1 MQPHSQKSFFESL
14 LQPFKR
20 FGRFQLS
27 RLPLDFEAQTYLDL
41 NPDLAE
47 KQINPFEHYLAVGQR
62 EGRPYLRQ
70 ARTEKRNTANKLPTD
85 FDPEEYRRINPDLE
99 NYQGNLQSH
108 FLQYGIAEF
117 RRYREDRKPLVPAT
131 ERYAKLPEDFDPDLY
146 LELNPDVANHA
157 IAPQDHYVDLG
168 IHENRQYRFPD
179 IIASVGRPIDAE
191 KPTVLLISHEA
202 SRTGAPVLTWNI
214 LQEFNESYNTI
225 VLLLGDGSLLPNFQI
240 DANETYLIPSAK
252 SNENTARHLVN
263 ELKHRLQLEFAILN
277 SIETGALCRPLTLAG
292 IPSILLIH
300 EFAANTMPQEKFLD
314 SRTWASTILFS
325 TQLTKED
332 AMRCFP
338 GGVFDDALVLP
349 QGRCNIP
356 RAITVSN
363 KLSFREGSA
372 SVDALQ
378 IASGKRKLVIG
389 IGSVC
394 IRKGVDIFIEVAS
407 EMKAQ
412 AGDDAFEFLW
422 VGGGYPDYDPEYS
435 AFLADHIQRAGLSD
449 SLFIVPDTDNLEEL
463 YDRASLLLL
472 TSRLDPLPNIAIDAI
487 CKGLPI
493 VCFDKASGIADVLKD
508 SHLAIDCVAAYINPS
523 DMACKALRLCEDSTK
538 QRIQQALQTIG
549 EKTFSM
555 SKYCQQLFE
564 LREMAKRTLNRN
576 TLTAEAVIKSNQL
589 DVCYYTGTR
598 PTARQHQR
606 TYIESCWEFV
616 LKTGAGTAIRKPQVG
631 FNPFIYRERI
641 GLDSDTDPFLHFI
654 QNKKTQHNVLPQIVG
669 PESELLGSEVAQ
681 PTVALHIHAYYP
693 ELLTD
698 ILERLQKNRTHV
710 SLFITVDS
718 AAKQAQVQNLLR
730 TTGLQEGNVSVQP
743 NRGRDVYPFLR
754 LCESI
759 LESYDIIGHIH
770 TKKSPHVRD
779 GSNLVTRWREMLLGN
794 LLGSNVCV
802 DMLDRIVTHLNN
814 HPSVQI
820 IFPDDPH
827 IIGWG
832 KNIGIAKEIESTA
845 SFASLP
851 KFFDFPVGT
860 MFWARSAYLD
870 PFVHMAL
877 PERFTPEEPL
887 PIDGTVLHAW
897 ERLLGA
903 KAGTEPPGYSLTFVP
918 GLTR

>member
-1 MQPHSQKSFFESL
+1 MQPYPKKTFFESL
-14 LQPFKR
+14 LQPLMR
-20 FGRFQLS
+20 FGRFQLA
-27 RLPLDFEAQTYLDL
+27 RLPLDFDAQTYLEL

-47 KQINPFEHYLAVGQR
+47 RQINPFEHYLAVGQR

-70 ARTEKRNTANKLPTD
+70 ARTEKRAVANKLPTD

-99 NYQGNLQSH
+99 NYDGNLQSH
-108 FLQYGIAEF
+108 FLQHGIAEF

-131 ERYAKLPEDFDPDLY
+131 ERYARLPEDFDPDLY
-146 LELNPDVANHA
+146 LELNPDVANPE
-157 IAPQDHYVDLG
+157 IVPQNHYVDLG

-179 IIASVGRPIDAE
+179 VIASIGRPIDAE

-214 LQEFNESYNTI
+214 LQEFSESHNTI

-252 SNENTARHLVN
+252 HNEHTARHLVK
-263 ELKHRLQLEFAILN
+263 ELKHRHRLAFAILN

-300 EFAANTMPQEKFLD
+300 EFAANTMPREKFLD

-325 TQLTKED
+325 TQLTKDD

-349 QGRCNIP
+349 QGRCTIP
-356 RAITVSN
+356 RAITLPN
-363 KLSFREGSA
+363 NLSFREDSTP
-372 SVDALQ
+372 VDALQ
-378 IASGKRKLVIG
+378 MVSGKRKLVIG

-407 EMKAQ
+407 QMKAQ

-422 VGGGYPDYDPEYS
+422 VGSGYPDYDPEYS
-435 AFLADHIQRAGLSD
+435 AFLADHIQRVGLSD
-449 SLFIVPDTDNLEEL
+449 SLFIVPDTDNLEAL

-508 SHLAIDCVAAYINPS
+508 SHLGADCVAAYINPS
-523 DMACKALRLCEDSTK
+523 DMASKALRLCEDSTK
-538 QRIQQALQTIG
+538 RRIQQALQAIG
-549 EKTFSM
+549 ETAFSM
-555 SKYCQQLFE
+555 PNYCQHLFE
-564 LREMAKRTLNRN
+564 LHEMAKTTLDRS
-576 TLTAEAVIKSNQL
+576 TVTAQAVIESNRL
-589 DVCYYTGTR
+589 DVCYYTGTQ
-598 PTARQHQR
+598 PTARQYQR

-616 LKTGAGTAIRKPQVG
+616 LKTSAGTLIRKPKAG

-641 GLDSDTDPFLHFI
+641 GLDTGVDPFLHFI
-654 QNKKTQHNVLPQIVG
+654 QNENTQQKVLPQVLG
-669 PESELLGSEVAQ
+669 PDTELLGSEAVQ

-698 ILERLQKNRTHV
+698 ILERLHKNRTQV
-710 SLFITVDS
+710 TLFITVDS
-718 AAKQAQVQNLLR
+718 SAKQAQIQTLLQ
-730 TTGLQEGNVSVQP
+730 TAGWHQANVSVHP
-743 NRGRDVYPFLR
+743 NRGRDVYPFLA

-759 LESYDIIGHIH
+759 LDNYDIIGHIH

-794 LLGSNVCV
+794 LLGSNVCA
-802 DMLDRIVTHLNN
+802 DMLDRIVSHMNS

-820 IFPDDPH
+820 VFPDDPH

-832 KNIGIAKEIESTA
+832 KNLSFAKMMESP
-845 SFASLP
+845 SDFASLP
-851 KFFDFPVGT
+851 KYFDFPVGT
-860 MFWARSAYLD
+860 MFWATSAYLD
-870 PFVHMAL
+870 PFVRMAL

-903 KAGTEPPGYSLTFVP
+903 KAGSKPPGYALTFVP